1 MDHATIMF
9 LAPIFIMFV
18 ITIVIGILFVAI
30 NELIEYLRERSA
42 KTLTTVGIV
51 AVISLV
57 ILFAFIARLQWRV

>member
-9 LAPIFIMFV
+9 LAPILIMFV

-57 ILFAFIARLQWRV
+57 ILFAFIARLQ

>member
-42 KTLTTVGIV
+42 KTLTTVGIA

-57 ILFAFIARLQWRV
+57 ILFAFVARLQ